1 MVGYIPAIGYDSGYV
16 YVVTWGK
23 LQKMTWVAKYC
34 DEAVVYL
41 SRELLNS
48 GVSLEGFNVQQ
59 LTADLGQ
66 LK

>member
-1 MVGYIPAIGYDSGYV
+1 VVGYDGRYL

-23 LQKMTWVAKYC
+23 LQKMSWGFFRKYC

-41 SRELLNS
+41 SSEMLVA
-48 GVSLEGFNVQQ
+48 GKSLEGFNATQ
-59 LTADLGQ
+59 LQADLGQ